1 MIPTE
6 QNLPAF
12 GSDQQLQISDEF
24 QAKLL
29 SFRRANLV
37 AACNLKFDASEVFV
51 RTGRDL
57 ARSLA
62 AATPDEPQLQAEV
75 FDLLRGEDTEIRSA
89 RWIDPSVIAAEAIL
103 VAYQESPGGFAYVGH
118 LADDA
123 EGLLMGRGEQTVI
136 DPGVFGNS
144 SSNSDS

>member
-1 MIPTE
+1 M
-6 QNLPAF
+6 
-12 GSDQQLQISDEF
+12 
-24 QAKLL
+24 
-29 SFRRANLV
+29 
-37 AACNLKFDASEVFV
+37 
-51 RTGRDL
+51 
-57 ARSLA
+57 
-62 AATPDEPQLQAEV
+62 